1 MNNLIFRNSK
11 KAKIDYF
18 DANLLNRKMV
28 VSKML
33 TKSGLLTI
41 LRLTKSGFHC
51 SINVVSPFG
60 LAYRCI
66 ICIVSILRSYST
78 GTIFLGVNW
87 SDGVTFFVGG
97 RGGARNLKRALAE

>member
-1 MNNLIFRNSK
+1 MGRKIGAYSTQQSFEIGHLLTISGFSKVPK

-28 VSKML
+28 VAKML

-51 SINVVSPFG
+51 
-60 LAYRCI
+60 
-66 ICIVSILRSYST
+66 
-78 GTIFLGVNW
+78 TIFILIQPA
-87 SDGVTFFVGG
+87 F
-97 RGGARNLKRALAE
+97 